1 MRSEAQTVE
10 GAWTLMVA
18 GAEPTAVSYLT
29 SVSMKTLARMRTALN
44 KLAKHAPEC
53 SAARMTWKEADQR
66 AATLDQARTI
76 AEAIRKAAEA
86 APVRVVADALAMA
99 SATLPGAL
107 MDHWT
112 SNNVTRGV
120 RHVETEAHA

>member
-10 GAWTLMVA
+10 GAWALMVA
-18 GAEPTAVSYLT
+18 GAKPPAVSYLT
-29 SVSMKTLARMRTALN
+29 GVSLKTLKRMRAALN

-53 SAARMTWKEADQR
+53 APARMTWKEADQR
-66 AATLDQARTI
+66 AATGDQARTI
-76 AEAIRKAAEA
+76 AEAIRKAAGA

-120 RHVETEAHA
+120 RHAETEAHA